1 MTWFI
6 YSCLLDIVNQ
16 KGFAHIFLI
25 ILLLVGLAVGIY
37 LVQQKTNLLPKAG
50 GGPMI
55 ISGPEVVG
63 DSQSGYF
70 STSPTVEVELYSPFG
85 PSDPNSASGGRGF

>member
-16 KGFAHIFLI
+16 KGFAHILLI
-25 ILLLVGLAVGIY
+25 LLLLVGLAVGIY

-50 GGPMI
+50 GGPI
-55 ISGPEVVG
+55 IVSGSEVVG
-63 DSQSGYF
+63 DSQKGYF
-70 STSPTVEVELYSPFG
+70 STSPTVEVELFSPYG
-85 PSDPNSASGGRGF
+85 PPFAESGGRGF